1 MRLLDRYLLRE
12 LFVPLLYCLS
22 GFFIFIIFSDLF
34 VKLDEFQKKKMHG
47 GDVLEYYLAVSPNFL
62 VILLPV
68 ALLLALLFTLT
79 NHARHHEI
87 TAIRSAGIS
96 LWRLCL
102 PYLGVGFVASVSLFA
117 LNELWVPQSEERAEM
132 IMNRRVDGVK
142 GRVNKHKVRDL
153 GFTNSRDGRVWKI
166 GLYDTDT
173 AEMLRPLVFAAMNDG
188 SHRWFSAERAARI
201 AGVWTFYNAS
211 VHRVL
216 PGTSALP
223 ELLLQTNVLR
233 LPELTETPQQIKS
246 EIKLST
252 ASMKPVR
259 TADIPLLEII
269 NYLRLHPRPKPAE
282 RFRLYTK
289 LHGRLATPWTCL
301 IVVLIAIPF
310 GAASGRRN
318 VFFGVAGSILICFS
332 FFVLQTLALGLGS
345 GGIIPPW
352 VAGWLP
358 NIVFGLTGIILTS
371 RVR

>member
-12 LFVPLLYCLS
+12 LFVPFAYCLS

-34 VKLDEFQKKKMHG
+34 VKLGEFQKNKMHG
-47 GDVLEYYLAVSPNFL
+47 LDVLEYYLAFAPTFL

-102 PYLGVGFVASVSLFA
+102 PYLGVGFLASISLFA
-117 LNELWVPQSEERAEM
+117 LNEFWIPQSEERAEM
-132 IMNRRVDGVK
+132 IMTRRVSATRGIA
-142 GRVNKHKVRDL
+142 NKRKVRDL
-153 GFTNSRDGRVWKI
+153 GVINSRENRVWKI
-166 GLYDTDT
+166 GIYDTET
-173 AEMLRPLVFAAMNDG
+173 TEMQRVQVTSTMNDATRLAVYG
-188 SHRWFSAERAARI
+188 ERAIRI
-201 AGVWTFYNAS
+201 SGVWTFYDAA
-211 VHRVL
+211 VYRVL
-216 PGTSALP
+216 LGTNALP
-223 ELLLQTNVLR
+223 QLLLRTNM
-233 LPELTETPQQIKS
+233 LPKPEFTETPQQIKS

-252 ASMKPVR
+252 ASLKPVK
-259 TADIPLLEII
+259 TADVPLSELIS
-269 NYLRLHPRPKPAE
+269 YLRLHPHPRPKE
-282 RFRLYTK
+282 RFRLYTQ

-332 FFVLQTLALGLGS
+332 YFVLQTLALGLGS